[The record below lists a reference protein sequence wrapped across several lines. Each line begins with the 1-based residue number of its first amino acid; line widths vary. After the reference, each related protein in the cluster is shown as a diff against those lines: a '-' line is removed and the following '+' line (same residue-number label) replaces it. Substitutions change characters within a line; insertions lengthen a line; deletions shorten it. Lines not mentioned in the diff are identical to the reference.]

1 MPLLERYGIPVAESI
16 VASTREQAVEAAN
29 RIGYPVV
36 MKVVSADI
44 SHKTD
49 VGGVRTGIMDAKG
62 AGVVYDGMMHQI
74 HRYMPGARIE
84 GVLVQK
90 MLKGGR
96 EIIIGMNRDPQFG
109 PMIMFGLGGIS
120 VEVLKDVTFRIAP
133 LTEKDVDEMI
143 KEIRAYPML
152 LGIRGEKPSDIDA
165 IKESLLR
172 FSKLCTDFPEI
183 VEIDINPMLVFEDG
197 CVAVDIRLTLEE

>member
-1 MPLLERYGIPVAESI
+1 M
-16 VASTREQAVEAAN
+16 ASTREQAVEAADH
-29 RIGYPVV
+29 IGYPVV

-49 VGGVRTGIMDAKG
+49 VGGVRTGIMDAKET
-62 AGVVYDGMMHQI
+62 GVVYDSMMHQI

-90 MLKGGR
+90 MLEGGR

>member
-1 MPLLERYGIPVAESI
+1 
-16 VASTREQAVEAAN
+16 
-29 RIGYPVV
+29 
-36 MKVVSADI
+36 
-44 SHKTD
+44 
-49 VGGVRTGIMDAKG
+49 
-62 AGVVYDGMMHQI
+62 
-74 HRYMPGARIE
+74 MPGARIE

-133 LTEKDVDEMI
+133 LTENDVDEMI

-152 LGIRGEKPSDIDA
+152 LGIRGEKPSDIGA